1 MLRIAGVQFPGHS
14 DKETNIAT
22 ATRLVRR
29 AAEGGAKIVC
39 LPELFSTMY
48 FCVERR
54 QEYFDWAEPIPGPT
68 IARMGRLARETGA
81 VLICPIFERTPDG
94 RFYNA
99 AAVVGPDEQ
108 VIGRYRKASIP
119 FMDRSRSSEP
129 RGDEKFYFEPGD
141 LGFPTF
147 PTPFGVRIGLLICYD
162 RHFPEAARILG
173 LNGAEI
179 VFVPTA
185 TTGMT
190 RYLWDLELR
199 AHAVTNIYY
208 VCGVNKVGVDTG
220 GSARNHFG
228 SSLVIDPRGQVL
240 AQASDTT
247 EDVVVADL
255 DLSVLPEL
263 RALWG
268 YYRDRRPD
276 LYGALVESPARPPA
290 AAPAA
295 TVTTAP

>member
-1 MLRIAGVQFPGHS
+1 MLRIAGVQFSGHA

-29 AAEGGAKIVC
+29 AADQGAQIIC

-48 FCVERR
+48 FCVETR

-68 IARMGRLARETGA
+68 IERMGRLARETGT
-81 VLICPIFERTPDG
+81 VLICPIFERTPEG
-94 RFYNA
+94 VFYNA

-108 VIGRYRKASIP
+108 VLGRYRKTSIP

-129 RGDEKFYFEPGD
+129 RGNEKFYFQPGD

-147 PTPFGVRIGLLICYD
+147 ATPFGARIGLMICYD
-162 RHFPEAARILG
+162 RHFPEGARILG

-190 RYLWDLELR
+190 RHLWDLELR

-208 VCGVNKVGVDTG
+208 VCGVNKVGVDIG
-220 GSARNHFG
+220 GSTRNHFG
-228 SSLVIDPRGQVL
+228 SSLIIDPRGQVMT
-240 AQASDTT
+240 QASDTT
-247 EDVVVADL
+247 EDVVVADV

-276 LYGALVESPARPPA
+276 LYGALVEEQPRPPA
-290 AAPAA
+290 TLFNPAGQA
-295 TVTTAP
+295 V